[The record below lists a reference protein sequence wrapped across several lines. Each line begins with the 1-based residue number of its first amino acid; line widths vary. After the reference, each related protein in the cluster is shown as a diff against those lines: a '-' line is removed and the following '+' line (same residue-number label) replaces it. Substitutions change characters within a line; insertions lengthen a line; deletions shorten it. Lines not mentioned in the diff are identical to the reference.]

1 MPLLKTVIRC
11 AIGTAVVAGAVALI
25 AGPQRTR
32 VMVDKAHGA
41 ILNEIDSHIDDPSA
55 LRSQLR
61 ELEEQYPERI
71 SDLRGDLAQLS
82 EQLRQVEREK
92 AISERVV
99 ALTARDMETLG
110 PLVSQ
115 AELARLE
122 AAPGQVV
129 AVRFEGTTLPLDEA
143 AKRAAQIQRTRAVY
157 ATRSADAARDIGYLK
172 QQQTRL
178 SALLTQLEAERAE
191 FRSQVWQLDRQ
202 VDAIARNDRLI
213 ELMDKRQK
221 TIDECSRYEG
231 VSLDKLHAKMAEV
244 RSRQEAELEML
255 ANDQQRLDYE
265 DVARIQLDSRYTL
278 PTDAERADVGAPI
291 VLSDI
296 QVLPAGPRER

>member
-1 MPLLKTVIRC
+1 MPLMKTVIRC

-25 AGPQRTR
+25 AGPHRTR

-41 ILNEIDSHIDDPSA
+41 ILDGIDKHIDDPTA
-55 LRSQLR
+55 LRAQLR
-61 ELEEQYPERI
+61 ALEEQYPERI
-71 SDLRGDLAQLS
+71 SDLRGDLAELA
-82 EQLRQVEREK
+82 EQIRQVQREQ

-99 ALTARDMETLG
+99 ALTGRDMETLG

-115 AELARLE
+115 AELARIE

-129 AVRFEGTTLPLDEA
+129 AVRFEGATLPLAEA
-143 AKRAAQIQRTRAVY
+143 SKRAAQIQRTRAVY
-157 ATRSADAARDIGYLK
+157 ATRAVDAKRDLGYLE
-172 QQQTRL
+172 QQRGRL
-178 SALLTQLEAERAE
+178 AALLTQLETERAE
-191 FRSQVWQLDRQ
+191 FRSQIWQLDRQ

-231 VSLDKLHAKMAEV
+231 VSLDKLHAKMSEV
-244 RSRQEAELEML
+244 RTRQEAELELL
-255 ANDQQRLDYE
+255 ANDQERTNYE
-265 DVARIQLDSRYTL
+265 DVARLELDRDWTPRSEQEQ
-278 PTDAERADVGAPI
+278 PDVGAPI
-291 VLSDI
+291 VLSEV

>member
-1 MPLLKTVIRC
+1 MKTVIRC

-25 AGPQRTR
+25 AGPHRTR

-41 ILNEIDSHIDDPSA
+41 ILDEIDAHIDDPTA
-55 LRSQLR
+55 LRAQLR

-71 SDLRGDLAQLS
+71 SDLRGDLAELT
-82 EQLRQVEREK
+82 EQIRQVEREK

-99 ALTARDMETLG
+99 ALTGRDMETLG
-110 PLVSQ
+110 PLVDQ
-115 AELARLE
+115 AELARME

-129 AVRFEGTTLPLDEA
+129 AVRFEGATLPLAEA
-143 AKRAAQIQRTRAVY
+143 SKRAAQIQRTRAVY
-157 ATRSADAARDIGYLK
+157 ATRAVDAQRDLGYLK
-172 QQQTRL
+172 QQQGRL
-178 SALLTQLEAERAE
+178 QALLTQLETERAE
-191 FRSQVWQLDRQ
+191 FRSQIWQLDRQ

-244 RSRQEAELEML
+244 RTRQEAELEML
-255 ANDQQRLDYE
+255 ANEQQSVDYE
-265 DVARIQLDSRYTL
+265 DVARIQLDSTWPL
-278 PTDAERADVGAPI
+278 PVADELEDVGAPI
-291 VLSDI
+291 VLSDV
-296 QVLPAGPRER
+296 QVLQDGPRER

>member
-1 MPLLKTVIRC
+1 MRTVIRC
-11 AIGTAVVAGAVALI
+11 AIGTAVVAGAVALV
-25 AGPQRTR
+25 AGPHRTR

-41 ILNEIDSHIDDPSA
+41 ILDGIDKHIDDPSA
-55 LRSQLR
+55 LRAQLR

-71 SDLRGDLAQLS
+71 SELRGDLS
-82 EQLRQVEREK
+82 ELQEQIRQVKRER

-99 ALTARDMETLG
+99 ALTERDMAMLG

-115 AELARLE
+115 AEAARVA

-129 AVRFEGTTLPLDEA
+129 AVRFDGATLAVEEA
-143 AKRAAQIQRTRAVY
+143 TKRASQIQRTRAVY
-157 ATRSADAARDIGYLK
+157 AARASDAVRDLGYLE
-172 QQQTRL
+172 QQQGRL
-178 SALLTQLEAERAE
+178 SALLTQLETERAE
-191 FRSQVWQLDRQ
+191 FKSQIWQLDRQ

-231 VSLDKLHAKMAEV
+231 VSLDKLHARMAEV

-255 ANDQQRLDYE
+255 AGDQQRLDYE
-265 DVARIQLDSRYTL
+265 DVARIQLDGAWAG
-278 PTDAERADVGAPI
+278 PPAERDDEVTDPI
-291 VLSDI
+291 VLSDVA
-296 QVLPAGPRER
+296 VLPAGPRER